1 MEITGVKIF
10 PVDNND
16 KLKAFVSII
25 IDNCFIVKDI
35 KIIQGEK
42 GLFLAMPSKKDNKG
56 GYKDIVHP
64 LNSET
69 REMLERTVI
78 DEYNKV
84 TGSTE

>member
-1 MEITGVKIF
+1 MEITGVKVF
-10 PVDNND
+10 PVENNE

-25 IDNCFIVKDI
+25 IDDCFIVKDI

-42 GLFLAMPSKKDNKG
+42 GLFLAMPSKKDNRG

-69 REMLERTVI
+69 RGMLERIVI
-78 DEYNKV
+78 EEYNKV
-84 TGSTE
+84 TGSAE